1 MGSWEHTKLRS
12 NEEEEEDDEG
22 KLEQDLLLLNI
33 EGKFDHGVEV
43 SPILL
48 MKLKL

>member
-12 NEEEEEDDEG
+12 NKEEDDEG